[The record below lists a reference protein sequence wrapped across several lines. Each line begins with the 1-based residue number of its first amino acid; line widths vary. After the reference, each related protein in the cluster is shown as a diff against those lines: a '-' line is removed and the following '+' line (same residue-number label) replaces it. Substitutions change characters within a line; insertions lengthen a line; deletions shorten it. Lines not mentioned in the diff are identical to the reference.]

1 MKSIIRVKTMNQQS
15 VSTQTQ
21 LVLDLYANLRWQI
34 ACLEAKLKEIEPM
47 AIAQVLDIIGNGKAA
62 NGKQIVYRT
71 DPADITLQLRADKPK
86 PEDHPD
92 LECLKETIE
101 IEAEKAQRQNA
112 QKIAKVKK
120 EIMVLE
126 AHLVGLMQ
134 TDDGLKYVTE
144 YEEKIRELTLK
155 KPILSVRLK

>member
-1 MKSIIRVKTMNQQS
+1 LPNQLNRFSTNTQISDGKWLVWKPNSKKSNR
-15 VSTQTQ
+15 
-21 LVLDLYANLRWQI
+21 A
-34 ACLEAKLKEIEPM
+34 
-47 AIAQVLDIIGNGKAA
+47 AIAQALDIVGNGKAA

-71 DPADITLQLRADKPK
+71 DTADITLQLRTDKPK

-92 LECLKETIE
+92 LEFLKEIIE

-112 QKIAKVKK
+112 QKIAQVKK

-134 TDDGLKYVTE
+134 TDDGLEYVAE
-144 YEEKIRELTLK
+144 YEEKIQELTTK
-155 KPILSVRLK
+155 KPILSVKLK

>member
-1 MKSIIRVKTMNQQS
+1 MTQQIFAKPTQS
-15 VSTQTQ
+15 V
-21 LVLDLYANLRWQI
+21 LDQYAALRWQI

-47 AIAQVLDIIGNGKAA
+47 AIAQALDIIGNGKAA

-71 DPADITLQLRADKPK
+71 DTADITLQLRTDKPK

-92 LECLKETIE
+92 LEFLKETIE
-101 IEAEKAQRQNA
+101 IEAQKAQRQNA
-112 QKIAKVKK
+112 QKIAQVKK

-134 TDDGLKYVTE
+134 TDDGLEYVAE
-144 YEEKIRELTLK
+144 YEEKIQELTTK

>member
-1 MKSIIRVKTMNQQS
+1 MTQQIFAKSTQS
-15 VSTQTQ
+15 V
-21 LVLDLYANLRWQI
+21 LDQYAALRWQI

-47 AIAQVLDIIGNGKAA
+47 AIAQALDIIGNGKAA

-71 DPADITLQLRADKPK
+71 DTADITLQLRTDKPK

-92 LECLKETIE
+92 LEFLKETIS

-112 QKIAKVKK
+112 QKIAQVKK

-134 TDDGLKYVTE
+134 TDDGLEYVAE
-144 YEEKIRELTLK
+144 YEEKIQELTTK